1 MLLRRVISHVRKQ
14 EWTAIGIDFLIVV
27 AGVYIGVLLGNAN
40 AARQQR
46 QLYEQSYDRMIA
58 EQQVNLANLDG
69 IAGELTEPLA
79 TVQLALEDL
88 RACRTGDDALAR
100 VQAAFSPL
108 GTRQTFDV
116 QTTALDQLLDN
127 DSFLRFQTP
136 ELRDRLMAM
145 STRLRRAREA
155 SADVAEGTL
164 DLFRDVDE
172 GIIGSGPLVYSGP
185 KEIVGLLMDGGSGSP
200 QLVRP
205 TELVMP
211 LAEVCGNESF
221 LNFLYSWEDNAYYQS
236 IFSTLASVRLRADLE
251 ALGALPEA
259 AP

>member
-14 EWTAIGIDFLIVV
+14 EWTAIAIDFGIVV

-46 QLYEQSYDRMIA
+46 QLYEQSYERMIA
-58 EQQVNLANLDG
+58 EQQGNLNTLEAVA
-69 IAGELTEPLA
+69 AGLTEPLA

-88 RACRTGDDALAR
+88 RACRSGDDALANL
-100 VQAAFSPL
+100 QAAFTPL
-108 GTRQTFDV
+108 GTLQSFEV

-127 DSFLRFQTP
+127 DSFLPFQTP
-136 ELRDRLMAM
+136 ELRDRLMAL
-145 STRLRRAREA
+145 SVRLKRAREA
-155 SADVAEGTL
+155 SADVAGGTL
-164 DLFRDVDE
+164 DLFTDIDQ

-185 KEIVGLLMDGGSGSP
+185 KEIAALLMEGGSGSP

-211 LAEVCGNESF
+211 LEEVCANESF

-236 IFSTLASVRLRADLE
+236 IFSTLAAARLRADLE
-251 ALGALPEA
+251 ALGALEI

>member
-14 EWTAIGIDFLIVV
+14 EWTAIGIDFVIVV

-40 AARQQR
+40 EARQQR

-58 EQQVNLANLDG
+58 EQQGNLNTLERV
-69 IAGELTEPLA
+69 AGELTQPLA

-88 RACRTGDDALAR
+88 RACRTDDDALAR
-100 VQAAFSPL
+100 VQAAFGPL
-108 GTRQTFDV
+108 GTRQAFDV

-136 ELRDRLMAM
+136 DLRDRLMAL
-145 STRLRRAREA
+145 SARLRRAREA
-155 SADVAEGTL
+155 SADVAGGTL
-164 DLFRDVDE
+164 DLFRDVDQ

-185 KEIVGLLMDGGSGSP
+185 NEIVGILREGGTGSP

-211 LAEVCGNESF
+211 LAEVCRNESF
-221 LNFLYSWEDNAYYQS
+221 LNFVYSWEDNAYYQS
-236 IFSTLASVRLRADLE
+236 IFSTMAATRLRADLE
-251 ALGALPEA
+251 ALGAPPEP